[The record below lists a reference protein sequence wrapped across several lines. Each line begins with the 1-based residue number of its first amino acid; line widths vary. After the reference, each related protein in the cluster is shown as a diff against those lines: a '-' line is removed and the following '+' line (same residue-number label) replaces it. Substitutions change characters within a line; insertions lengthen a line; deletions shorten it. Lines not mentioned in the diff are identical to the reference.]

1 MQSGGWIKVQQP
13 KFLHFLTLLG
23 LYNFMQLGKISYLRL
38 GKFWVTLGGAGV
50 NISQKI
56 VNSSRIRM
64 TKTNVK
70 YASLDTAIMFSLA
83 DTKRRLFANDCQ
95 KGINTKTSLNL
106 KSLISATASILGSF
120 IQLGRFSFDLQFLIR
135 NSSVWTL

>member
-1 MQSGGWIKVQQP
+1 
-13 KFLHFLTLLG
+13 
-23 LYNFMQLGKISYLRL
+23 
-38 GKFWVTLGGAGV
+38 
-50 NISQKI
+50 
-56 VNSSRIRM
+56 M
-64 TKTNVK
+64 TKNNVK

-83 DTKRRLFANDCQ
+83 DTKRRLFANNWK